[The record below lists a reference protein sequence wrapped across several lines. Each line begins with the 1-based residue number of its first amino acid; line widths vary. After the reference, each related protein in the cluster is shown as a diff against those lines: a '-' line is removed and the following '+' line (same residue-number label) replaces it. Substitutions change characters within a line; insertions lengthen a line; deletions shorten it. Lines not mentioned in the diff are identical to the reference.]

1 MPRPRRSLV
10 LALAVFAL
18 STSVAQAQIPNLRR
32 KAKDAG
38 RQAITGQQAQQRRPP
53 PKFDNTML
61 ELNPQVVAR
70 LITGLESRSR
80 TRGTGGQTAAELR
93 KRSSAASDEAAN
105 MNNQHSD
112 DRAQWVNANGEAENC
127 VSEELNNVEQR
138 HSQEMQQRFV
148 GMTGVNTPAK
158 TKFMQDWTAA
168 SQELQQAA
176 MAHDTAGTR
185 RAQDKMNT
193 LMGVDAH
200 ADSAKAR
207 AACHVPAVPAW
218 MRRADS
224 LAAIS
229 DTLAVRARDAE
240 GAGNA
245 AAARGAEMTPEQFA
259 MAAERAEGFVAL
271 KAAGNVG
278 SGWVFTQI
286 EEEALTARLVDLKK
300 YFG

>member
-93 KRSSAASDEAAN
+93 KRSSAASDEAATI
-105 MNNQHSD
+105 NNQHSD

-148 GMTGVNTPAK
+148 GMTGVNTPEK
-158 TKFMQDWTAA
+158 MKLMQDWVAA
-168 SQELQQAA
+168 SQEAQQAA
-176 MAHDTAGTR
+176 MANDTAARR
-185 RAQDKMNT
+185 RAQEKMNK
-193 LMGVDAH
+193 LMGA
-200 ADSAKAR
+200 
-207 AACHVPAVPAW
+207 PP
-218 MRRADS
+218 RR
-224 LAAIS
+224 
-229 DTLAVRARDAE
+229 
-240 GAGNA
+240 
-245 AAARGAEMTPEQFA
+245 RG
-259 MAAERAEGFVAL
+259 V
-271 KAAGNVG
+271 
-278 SGWVFTQI
+278 
-286 EEEALTARLVDLKK
+286 
-300 YFG
+300 

>member
-1 MPRPRRSLV
+1 MV
-10 LALAVFAL
+10 LAFTVFAL

-38 RQAITGQQAQQRRPP
+38 RQAITGQGEQQRRPP

-93 KRSSAASDEAAN
+93 NRSSAASDEAATI
-105 MNNQHSD
+105 NNQHSD

-148 GMTGVNTPAK
+148 AMTGVNTPAK

-176 MAHDTAGTR
+176 MARDTAATR
-185 RAQDKMNT
+185 RAQDKMNK

-207 AACHVPAVPAW
+207 AACHMPAVPAW

-229 DTLAVRARDAE
+229 DTLAVRARGVE

-278 SGWVFTQI
+278 SGYVFTSI

>member
-1 MPRPRRSLV
+1 VLV
-10 LALAVFAL
+10 LIAFAL
-18 STSVAQAQIPNLRR
+18 TTSVAQAQIPNLRR
-32 KAKDAG
+32 KAKEAG

-70 LITGLESRSR
+70 LITGLDTRSR
-80 TRGTGGQTAAELR
+80 MRGTGGQTAAELR
-93 KRSSAASDEAAN
+93 KRSSAASEEAAN
-105 MNNQHSD
+105 SNNQHSD
-112 DRAQWVNANGEAENC
+112 DRAQWVSANDAAESC

-138 HSQEMQQRFV
+138 HAQEMQQRFM

-158 TKFMQDWTAA
+158 TKLMQDWTAA
-168 SQELQQAA
+168 GQEAQQAA
-176 MAHDTAGTR
+176 MANDTAAMR
-185 RAQDKMNT
+185 RAQEKMNK
-193 LMGVDAH
+193 LMGVDAR

-207 AACHVPAVPAW
+207 ATCHVPAVPAW

-229 DTLAVRARDAE
+229 DTLAVRARGIE

-245 AAARGAEMTPEQFA
+245 AAARAAEMTPEQFA

-271 KAAGNVG
+271 QAAGNVG
-278 SGWVFTQI
+278 SGWVFTPI
-286 EEEALTARLVDLKK
+286 EEQALTARLVDLKK

>member
-1 MPRPRRSLV
+1 MARPFLV
-10 LALAVFAL
+10 LIVVAFAL
-18 STSVAQAQIPNLRR
+18 GTSVAQAQLPGLRR
-32 KAKDAG
+32 KVKDAG
-38 RQAITGQQAQQRRPP
+38 RQAVTGQPAQQHRPP
-53 PKFDNTML
+53 PKFDATML

-70 LITGLESRSR
+70 LVKGLETRSR
-80 TRGTGGQTAAELR
+80 MRGTGGQTAAELR

-105 MNNQHSD
+105 INNQHSD

>member
-207 AACHVPAVPAW
+207 TACHVPAVPAW

-278 SGWVFTQI
+278 GGWVFTEI